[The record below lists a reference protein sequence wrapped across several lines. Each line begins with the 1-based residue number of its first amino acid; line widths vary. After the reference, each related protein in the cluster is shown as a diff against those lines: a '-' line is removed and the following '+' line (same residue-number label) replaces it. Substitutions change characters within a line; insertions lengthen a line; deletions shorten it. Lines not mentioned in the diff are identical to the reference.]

1 MDQQD
6 GAVDGGD
13 VEGDDTDIKD
23 NPEEQVCNLFYSC
36 MLIGNISNS
45 CPIKWNICSNGTK

>member
-6 GAVDGGD
+6 SAVDGGD
-13 VEGDDTDIKD
+13 VEGNDTDIKD

-36 MLIGNISNS
+36 MLIGN
-45 CPIKWNICSNGTK
+45 W